1 MKQINI
7 NVMPG
12 PSVVIPVRKKG
23 IKKDAYYTL
32 YAIDNT
38 LLNLL
43 DWTER
48 ESLATDNQQLGLMN
62 ATINGLHTFVVNEMK
77 GL

>member
-12 PSVVIPVRKKG
+12 PSVAIPVRGKG

-48 ESLATDNQQLGLMN
+48 ESLATDNPQLGLMN